1 MAIIWAALFIVFIN
15 SSFVTGVF
23 VADVELDTRI
33 VCVRARIAG
42 SDGVRVATRFVRDVV
57 LLELA
62 RVFCTGLVVAR
73 DVRSET
79 LLSTDVRREV
89 IFWGVAGRADT
100 VPRDE
105 FVCDCVLFCCRR
117 DVVPRDE
124 TLRDGDSDD

>member
-1 MAIIWAALFIVFIN
+1 MEAWMWLVLLY
-15 SSFVTGVF
+15 GV
-23 VADVELDTRI
+23 LK
-33 VCVRARIAG
+33 G
-42 SDGVRVATRFVRDVV
+42 LRDVV
-57 LLELA
+57 KKKA
-62 RVFCTGLVVAR
+62 LVRNSVIEVLFFYTLIGFIFVIPDIRGAFQMEMR
-73 DVRSET
+73 FLPYIFIKSFKEICPEAEI